1 MSRYF
6 SKNCLKVILIG
17 FILLNFQEGFTQGD
31 FSSVDLLLKSNQKAL
46 GENIVALVWKD
57 GKFIYKK
64 EVGEFNAKTSEPVAS
79 CSKWLTAALVM
90 TFVDQGKLKLDEP
103 VANYIPEFHKYMK
116 RYLTIRH
123 CLSQTTGIESDGSLI
138 SKIAERRNYYDL
150 GEEVNAIAA
159 KEISNNPGKEF
170 FYGGYGLNIA
180 ARVCEIIGKKPFE
193 RLVQDRIIRPL
204 KMKGTSF
211 VNETGGPCNPS
222 GGARSTAND
231 YINFMSMILN
241 KGVFEGKQILSENA
255 IKEMHRIQISGMT
268 IKYAPPAA
276 LGYSYGLGN
285 WIVDADKEGNGMI
298 VTCPGLFGT
307 FPYINFTKKYAAIL
321 LVKNLQTVQRKEI
334 THSFMKAVDEQI
346 Q

>member
-1 MSRYF
+1 MGF
-6 SKNCLKVILIG
+6 S
-17 FILLNFQEGFTQGD
+17 QGD
-31 FSSVDLLLKSNQKAL
+31 FSSVDLLLKNNQKAL

-57 GKFIYKK
+57 GKIIYKK
-64 EVGEFNAKTSEPVAS
+64 EVGEFNARSSEPVAS

-90 TFVDQGKLKLDEP
+90 TFVDQGKLKLDDP
-103 VANYIPEFHKYMK
+103 VAKYIPEYHKYMK

-123 CLSQTTGIESDGSLI
+123 CLSQTTGIERDGRLLG
-138 SKIAERRNYYDL
+138 KLAERRNYYDL

-159 KEISNNPGKEF
+159 KEISNNPGQEF

-211 VNETGGPCNPS
+211 VNETGGATNPS
-222 GGARSTAND
+222 GGARSSAND
-231 YINFMSMILN
+231 YINFMSMLLN
-241 KGVFEGKQILSENA
+241 KGLFEGKQILSESA
-255 IKEMHRIQISGMT
+255 IKEMHHIQISGIP
-268 IKYAPPAA
+268 IKYAPAAA

-285 WIVDADKEGNGMI
+285 WIIEGDSQGNGNI
-298 VTCPGLFGT
+298 VACPGLFGT
-307 FPYINFTKKYAAIL
+307 YPYVNFNKKYAAIL
-321 LVKNLQTVQRKEI
+321 FVKNLQTEQRKEI
-334 THSFMKAVDEQI
+334 TTSFMKAIEDQI